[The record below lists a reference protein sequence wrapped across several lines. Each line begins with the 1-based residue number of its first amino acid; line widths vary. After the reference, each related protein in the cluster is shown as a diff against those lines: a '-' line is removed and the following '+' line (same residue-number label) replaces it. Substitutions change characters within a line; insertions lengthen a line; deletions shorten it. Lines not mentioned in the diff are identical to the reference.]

1 MQLYLW
7 KFEVSLMYFLIE
19 ISNSCEGK
27 KKGTIWSGG
36 GVCLP
41 CQTGVNQ
48 KLVTLGFSNASHLT
62 SLHICFCFIFLFV
75 GE

>member
-27 KKGTIWSGG
+27 KKAQNVFTRILS
-36 GVCLP
+36 LMEMLE
-41 CQTGVNQ
+41 NKHHL
-48 KLVTLGFSNASHLT
+48 KL
-62 SLHICFCFIFLFV
+62 I
-75 GE
+75 